1 MKLRPVNNLDNR
13 NMATSITINDD
24 VMLEIMSSLD
34 CAKLAT
40 VMANL
45 EQSRSWILHGWS
57 VKLRFS
63 LIVDLYLK
71 IEPKNL

>member
-24 VMLEIMSSLD
+24 IMLEIVSSLD
-34 CAKLAT
+34 CAKLAII
-40 VMANL
+40 MANS
-45 EQSRSWILHGWS
+45 EQSRSWILHRWS

-63 LIVDLYLK
+63 LMVDLHLK
-71 IEPKNL
+71 VEPKNL

>member
-24 VMLEIMSSLD
+24 NMLEIMSSLD

-40 VMANL
+40 IMANL

-57 VKLRFS
+57 VKLRFH
-63 LIVDLYLK
+63 
-71 IEPKNL
+71 